1 MMNNLLCK
9 TFVMGA
15 LICSTQ
21 LSAQKV
27 SDKQPWSVRMVE
39 SEMIRCPES
48 WQLDFQP
55 KLKWDYC
62 HGLELQAMLDVYD
75 TYGDKKIFDY
85 ALAYADTMIHND
97 GSIETY
103 KLHEYNID
111 RLNSGKFLFRIYEQT
126 KDEKYKKAIDL
137 LRSQLD
143 THPRNEDGGFWHK
156 KVYPNQMWL
165 DGIYMGAPFYAEYA
179 FRNNRVQD
187 YQDIVNQFITV
198 ARHTYDPKNGLYRHA
213 CDVSRKE
220 RWADPVTGQSQHSWG
235 RAMGWYAMAMVDVME
250 VLPECYIEE
259 RKAALKLFA
268 DGMLKYQDESGLWAN
283 LADQPVTE
291 TNRLEVSGTAMMIYM
306 LLKGVRKSWLN
317 ESYREPAIKAFNA
330 IVNTKLHDNIL
341 EDIYLKASA
350 NNTNNYEIPEYYLPD
365 EGKGSGPFIMAYSEM
380 LYL

>member
-27 SDKQPWSVRMVE
+27 SDKLPWSVRMTE

-75 TYGDKKIFDY
+75 AYGDKKIVDY

-97 GSIETY
+97 GSIVTY

-111 RLNSGKFLFRIYEQT
+111 RLNSGKFLFRIYEES

-156 KVYPNQMWL
+156 KIYPNQMWL
-165 DGIYMGAPFYAEYA
+165 DGIYMASPFYAEYA
-179 FRNNRVQD
+179 FRNNQVKD
-187 YQDIVNQFITV
+187 YADVVNQFITV
-198 ARHTYDPKNGLYRHA
+198 ARHTYDPQNGLYRHA

-220 RWADPVTGQSQHSWG
+220 RWADPVTGQSKHSWG
-235 RAMGWYAMAMVDVME
+235 RAMGWYAMAFVDALDFIPKHEAGRDSMLVILNNIATQVKRIQDPKTGLWYQVLDKSGEKGNYLESSCSTMFVQSGTYGIHRS
-250 VLPECYIEE
+250 VLPGCGIE
-259 RKAALKLFA
+259 
-268 DGMLKYQDESGLWAN
+268 
-283 LADQPVTE
+283 
-291 TNRLEVSGTAMMIYM
+291 
-306 LLKGVRKSWLN
+306 GV
-317 ESYREPAIKAFNA
+317 
-330 IVNTKLHDNIL
+330 
-341 EDIYLKASA
+341 
-350 NNTNNYEIPEYYLPD
+350 
-365 EGKGSGPFIMAYSEM
+365 
-380 LYL
+380 